1 MSTNQFL
8 EQLAGILPDE
18 RLLVRQEDL
27 APYECDA
34 LTALREKPLAVAIPE
49 TEDEILKLLEACRQH
64 SIAVVTRGAGTG
76 LSGGARPVAG
86 ALLVSMMR
94 FNRIL
99 EVDEDNLTALV
110 EPGVRNLAISE
121 AVADEGLYYAPD
133 PSSQLACSIGGNVA
147 ENAGGVHCLKYGL
160 TVHNIVGLKVITID
174 GHVHTL
180 GNNTLESP
188 GYDLTALMNGSEGML
203 AMITEIR
210 VRLRVKPPI
219 VRVILAAFDDI
230 EQAGN
235 AVSTIIKAGI
245 VPAGLEMMDGDA
257 IKAVEDF
264 AHAGYPLDAQA
275 ILLCELDGLEAEVN
289 AQIETVT
296 ALLNEQGATEVR
308 TSRDDQERMRFWAG
322 RKSAFPAVGRIS
334 PDYYVMDGTIPRAA
348 LGTVLKQIGAWSKEI
363 GLSVANVFHAGDG
376 NLHPLI
382 LYNGNIPGEVEKAEE
397 LGLRIL
403 TLSVELGGSITGEHG
418 VGVEKLDAMCD
429 QFNSDELAL
438 FHALKEAF
446 DPHSLLNPGKAV
458 PSLHRC
464 AELGAMHVHNGKLPF
479 PELDRF

>member
-1 MSTNQFL
+1 MSNNAFI
-8 EQLAGILPDE
+8 EQLTNILPAG
-18 RLLVRQEDL
+18 RVLSRHEDL
-27 APYECDA
+27 TPYECDA
-34 LTALREKPLAVAIPE
+34 LTVLRERPLAVAIPE
-49 TEDEILKLLEACRQH
+49 TEDEILKILEICRQH

-86 ALLVSMMR
+86 ALLISMMR

-99 EVDEDNLTALV
+99 EIDEDNLTALV
-110 EPGVRNLAISE
+110 EPGVRNLSISE
-121 AVADEGLYYAPD
+121 AVADKGLYYAPD
-133 PSSQLACSIGGNVA
+133 PSSQIACSIGGNVA

-160 TVHNIVGLKVITID
+160 TVHNIVGMKIITMD
-174 GHVHTL
+174 GQVHTL
-180 GNNTLESP
+180 GNNTMESP

-203 AMITEIR
+203 AIITEIR
-210 VRLRVKPPI
+210 VLLRVKPP
-219 VRVILAAFDDI
+219 VARVILAAFDDI
-230 EQAGN
+230 EQAGD
-235 AVSTIIKAGI
+235 AVSEIIKAGI
-245 VPAGLEMMDGDA
+245 LPAGLEMMDGDA
-257 IKAVEDF
+257 IRAAEDF

-275 ILLCELDGLEAEVN
+275 ILLCELDGLEAEVSTHTKTL
-289 AQIETVT
+289 EK
-296 ALLNEQGATEVR
+296 LLHVQGATEVR
-308 TSRDDQERMRFWAG
+308 VSKNDQERQRFWAG
-322 RKSAFPAVGRIS
+322 RKAAFPAVGRIS

-348 LGTVLKQIGAWSKEI
+348 LGTVLKQIGIWSEEY

-382 LYNGNIPGEVEKAEE
+382 LYDGNVEGEVEKAEE

-403 TLSVELGGSITGEHG
+403 KLSVELGGTITGEHG

-438 FHALKEAF
+438 FHAVKEAF
-446 DPHSLLNPGKAV
+446 DPQSLLNPGKAV

-464 AELGAMHVHNGKLPF
+464 AELGAMHVHNGELPF

>member
-1 MSTNQFL
+1 
-8 EQLAGILPDE
+8 
-18 RLLVRQEDL
+18 
-27 APYECDA
+27 
-34 LTALREKPLAVAIPE
+34 
-49 TEDEILKLLEACRQH
+49 
-64 SIAVVTRGAGTG
+64 
-76 LSGGARPVAG
+76 
-86 ALLVSMMR
+86 
-94 FNRIL
+94 
-99 EVDEDNLTALV
+99 
-110 EPGVRNLAISE
+110 
-121 AVADEGLYYAPD
+121 
-133 PSSQLACSIGGNVA
+133 
-147 ENAGGVHCLKYGL
+147 
-160 TVHNIVGLKVITID
+160 
-174 GHVHTL
+174 
-180 GNNTLESP
+180 
-188 GYDLTALMNGSEGML
+188 ML

-348 LGTVLKQIGAWSKEI
+348 LGTVLKQIGTWSKEI

-403 TLSVELGGSITGEHG
+403 KLSVELGGSITGEHG

-464 AELGAMHVHNGKLPF
+464 AELGAMHVHNGQLPF